1 VIVMDPM
8 LATANSAIAAVDRLK
23 ARGVTD
29 IRFVCLLA
37 APEGVEKFTK
47 AHPDVAIWTA
57 AIDSHLNDH
66 GYIVP
71 GLGDA
76 GDRMY
81 GTK

>member
-1 VIVMDPM
+1 MTSS
-8 LATANSAIAAVDRLK
+8 TAYLSEIDAPQVAVN
-23 ARGVTD
+23 D
-29 IRFVCLLA
+29 IGSEEDFL
-37 APEGVEKFTK
+37 
-47 AHPDVAIWTA
+47 A
-57 AIDSHLNDH
+57 AIDERLNDH